1 MEKTLKSFK
10 EDLTTQLEQTAAE
23 IREHEQKLMQAKER
37 FLKIAGALEYHAVL
51 EQKQEEQEASE
62 LNLIE

>member
-1 MEKTLKSFK
+1 MEETLKSFK
-10 EDLTTQLEQTAAE
+10 EDLTAQLEQTASE

-51 EQKQEEQEASE
+51 EQKQEEQEACD
-62 LNLIE
+62 LTIAG